1 MPTKPD
7 VIVFL
12 CPNGHR
18 LNGPASLEGKPGQC
32 PHCGVKFRVPH
43 RDDPPDDEED
53 HEPPLA
59 SPGSGTGI
67 QALDT
72 VQELPGEDSAWNVP
86 LDDLPSAGFLG
97 SPPSLAP
104 PSLAPP
110 GSGVGS
116 GIGGKSFPMAEAFLR
131 LWNER
136 DRSSVIELH
145 LASGQVLVP
154 EKFSRESS
162 RRGYGVFAFKDPD
175 GSYTVMAIPWDG
187 MARIAMRRL
196 GKLPKKLF
204 D

>member
-1 MPTKPD
+1 VIVPAKPD
-7 VIVFL
+7 LIVFL

-18 LNGPASLEGKPGQC
+18 LNGPSSLEGKPGQC
-32 PHCGVKFRVPH
+32 PHCGVKFRVPT
-43 RDDPPDDEED
+43 RDDPVEEED

-86 LDDLPSAGFLG
+86 VDELPGAGFLG

-104 PSLAPP
+104 AAP
-110 GSGVGS
+110 GSGTGS
-116 GIGGKSFPMAEAFLR
+116 GIVGRSFPMAEAFLR

-136 DRSSVIELH
+136 DRNCVIELH
-145 LASGQVLVP
+145 LASGQILVP
-154 EKFSRESS
+154 EKFSREST

-175 GSYTVMAIPWDG
+175 GSYTITAIPWDG
-187 MARIAMRRL
+187 LARVTMRRL
-196 GKLPKKLF
+196 GKLPKRLF
-204 D
+204 E